1 MIAFWEKQHD
11 KLIAALLQHLEL
23 VAVTLFFSLLIAS
36 VLTLAAVYNRKLG
49 EVLIQ
54 VFSVLYSVPS
64 MALFA
69 LLIPVTGLGTTTA
82 VIVLTGYNQ
91 YLLLRNFI
99 EGLLGVDSAVVEAAQ
114 GLGMSRMQILVK
126 IRLPLA
132 QSALFTGIQLAVI
145 STISIAT
152 IAAMVNAG
160 GLGTILFDGLR
171 TLNVYKIVW
180 GSLLCAGLAL
190 CMNGIFALAQA
201 YSVRR
206 IWNKGSQHKA

>member
-11 KLIAALLQHLEL
+11 KLLTALLQHLQL
-23 VAVTLFFSLLIAS
+23 VGITLLFSLLIAS
-36 VLTLAAVYNRKLG
+36 ILTIISIYNRKLG

-54 VFSVLYSVPS
+54 IFSVLYSIPS

-69 LLIPVTGLGTTTA
+69 LLIPITGLGTTTA
-82 VIVLTGYNQ
+82 IIVLTGYNQ

-99 EGLLGVDSAVVEAAQ
+99 EGLFGVDSGVIEAAT
-114 GLGMSRMQILVK
+114 GLGMSKMQIFLK

-160 GLGTILFDGLR
+160 GLGSILFDGLR
-171 TLNVYKIVW
+171 TLNVYKIIW
-180 GSLLCAGLAL
+180 GSLLSAGLAL
-190 CMNGIFALAQA
+190 CMNGIFLLIER
-201 YSVRR
+201 YSSHR
-206 IWNKGSQHKA
+206 IWNKR

>member
-11 KLIAALLQHLEL
+11 KLLTALLQHLQL
-23 VAVTLFFSLLIAS
+23 VGITLLFSLLIAS
-36 VLTLAAVYNRKLG
+36 ILTIVAIYNRKLG

-54 VFSVLYSVPS
+54 IFSVLYSIPS

-69 LLIPVTGLGTTTA
+69 LLIPITGLGTTTA
-82 VIVLTGYNQ
+82 IIVLTGYNQ

-99 EGLLGVDSAVVEAAQ
+99 EGLFGVDSGVIEAAT
-114 GLGMSRMQILVK
+114 GLGMSKMQIFLK

-160 GLGTILFDGLR
+160 GLGSILFDGLR
-171 TLNVYKIVW
+171 TLNVYKIIW
-180 GSLLCAGLAL
+180 GSLLSAGLAL
-190 CMNGIFALAQA
+190 CMNGIFLLIER
-201 YSVRR
+201 YSSHR
-206 IWNKGSQHKA
+206 IWNKR